1 MISVFKYPL
10 GEVDDLVLNLP
21 KGAAVLSVGVQ
32 GQQMV
37 LWAMVNT
44 ESSATDPWDVFIR
57 GTGHPAERIDPSWF
71 VGTVFVPP
79 MFQFHIFAHRRST

>member
-37 LWAMVNT
+37 LWAMV
-44 ESSATDPWDVFIR
+44 S
-57 GTGHPAERIDPSWF
+57 PA
-71 VGTVFVPP
+71 
-79 MFQFHIFAHRRST
+79 